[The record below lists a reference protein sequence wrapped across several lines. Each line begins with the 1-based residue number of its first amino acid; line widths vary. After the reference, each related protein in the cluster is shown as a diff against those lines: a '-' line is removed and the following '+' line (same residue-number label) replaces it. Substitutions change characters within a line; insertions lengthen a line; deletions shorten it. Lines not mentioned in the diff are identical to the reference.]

1 MTIIIIFL
9 IYIFCF
15 ICFKIIR
22 SAALVNAVNID
33 LVFFLCVCCSIFTV
47 SLSGHLAQ

>member
-1 MTIIIIFL
+1 MTIIIMFL

-33 LVFFLCVCCSIFTV
+33 LVFFCAFAVV
-47 SLSGHLAQ
+47 SLRFPCLVT